1 MKFISSG
8 DRIRFEGEAA
18 IVTGAGQGIGRG
30 IVLKLAQEG
39 AKMAI
44 SDINLE
50 SANIVV
56 GEIKGL
62 GYQAIAIET
71 DVADNPSVR
80 TWIKAK
86 KYTAPF
92 FIQRKDKNHRNY
104 ESSRSRCGYY
114 SQHVGN

>member
-1 MKFISSG
+1 M
-8 DRIRFEGEAA
+8 RFEGKVA

-30 IVLKLAQEG
+30 IALKIAREG

-44 SDINLE
+44 SDINLG

-56 GEIKGL
+56 GEIKEL

-71 DVADNPSVR
+71 DVANNSSVR

-86 KYTAPF
+86 NYNAPF
-92 FIQRKDKNHRNY
+92 FIKRKDKNHRNY

-114 SQHVGN
+114 I